1 MCPGAVEGTCG
12 VQACRLCP
20 GAGLGPPASG
30 VATCFWHEQG
40 WEGQAGVLCSVTR
53 LRVHGDLVG
62 LRAGHLAV
70 LGKCRLGKKVAE
82 GELWKSWPEVH

>member
-1 MCPGAVEGTCG
+1 MECEVLHFEPVTCALG
-12 VQACRLCP
+12 M
-20 GAGLGPPASG
+20 GLGPPASG

-40 WEGQAGVLCSVTR
+40 WEGQAGILCSETR

-70 LGKCRLGKKVAE
+70 LGKCRLGRKVAE
-82 GELWKSWPEVH
+82 VSYGRAG